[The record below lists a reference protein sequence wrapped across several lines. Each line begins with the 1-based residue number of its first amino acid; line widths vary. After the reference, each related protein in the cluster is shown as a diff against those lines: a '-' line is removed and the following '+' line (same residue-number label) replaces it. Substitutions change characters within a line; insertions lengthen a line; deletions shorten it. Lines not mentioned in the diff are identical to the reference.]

1 MAPTSHRT
9 SAPDPTPTG
18 RRPDESMT
26 LLTSMMERPLDP
38 GYAAA
43 AERRVSEGLPPS
55 TGTRTLTVVVA
66 ATVVG
71 LLLALGAVALRAPS
85 TSAARAKAQL
95 VSQVE
100 ARRTAVDRQETALR
114 KLQAQVDE
122 LRSQALGQTS
132 SSLQSRLAALDLAS
146 GAQALQG
153 KGIVVVL
160 DNAPGAGDTSADGNP
175 RTSSENTDGILY
187 SKDMQVVV
195 NGLWEAG
202 AEAISVNGQR
212 LTSRSAIRFAGDAIL
227 VNYRPLAR
235 PYTITVL
242 GDPDGLQ
249 VDFAE
254 TAGGAYARALKDNY
268 GIRVSIDAKDDL
280 TVPAAT
286 ALTVR
291 EATVPAPTSST
302 PTSSKPGSGSASS
315 GSAPSGSSSRT
326 DSPTPTSENTP

>member
-1 MAPTSHRT
+1 MAPTSHRST
-9 SAPDPTPTG
+9 APGSPTG

-26 LLTSMMERPLDP
+26 LLTAMMERPLDP

-43 AERRVSEGLPPS
+43 AERRVAEGLPAS
-55 TGTRTLTVVVA
+55 TGTRTATVAVA
-66 ATVVG
+66 AVVTG
-71 LLLALGAVALRAPS
+71 LLLTLGAVALRVPS

-95 VSQVE
+95 VDQVE
-100 ARRTAVDRQETALR
+100 SRRSAVERQEATLR
-114 KLQAQVDE
+114 TLQLQVDQ
-122 LRSQALGQTS
+122 LRRQALGQTS
-132 SSLQSRLAALDLAS
+132 TSLQSRLAALDVAS
-146 GAQALQG
+146 GAEALQG
-153 KGIVVVL
+153 KGLVVVL
-160 DNAPGAGDTSADGNP
+160 DNAPGAGGTSADGNP
-175 RTSSENTDGILY
+175 RTSGEDTDGILY

-195 NGLWEAG
+195 NGLWQAG

-268 GIRVSIDAKDDL
+268 GIRVSIDARDDL

-291 EATVPAPTSST
+291 EATVPAPKSGAPSPSASAGTSPTSTSPTSTSST
-302 PTSSKPGSGSASS
+302 S
-315 GSAPSGSSSRT
+315 T
-326 DSPTPTSENTP
+326 DSPSPTSENTP

>member
-1 MAPTSHRT
+1 MAPTSHRNST
-9 SAPDPTPTG
+9 PEPTPTG

-43 AERRVSEGLPPS
+43 AEQRVAEGLPAS
-55 TGTRTLTVVVA
+55 TGTRTVTVVVA
-66 ATVVG
+66 AVVVG
-71 LLLALGAVALRAPS
+71 LLLTLGAVALRAPS

-95 VSQVE
+95 VAQVE
-100 ARRTAVDRQETALR
+100 GRRTAVERQATALR
-114 KLQAQVDE
+114 TLQVQVDQ
-122 LRSQALGQTS
+122 LRGQALGQTS
-132 SSLQSRLAALDLAS
+132 ASLQSRLATLDLAS

-153 KGIVVVL
+153 KGLVVVL
-160 DNAPGAGDTSADGNP
+160 DNAPGAGGTSADGNP

-242 GDPDGLQ
+242 GDPDALQ
-249 VDFAE
+249 VEFADN
-254 TAGGAYARALKDNY
+254 AGGSYARALKDNY
-268 GIRVSIDAKDDL
+268 GIRVSMDARDDL

-291 EATVPAPTSST
+291 EASVPKPKSSATTPSTSRTTSSASRPTS
-302 PTSSKPGSGSASS
+302 
-315 GSAPSGSSSRT
+315 T
-326 DSPTPTSENTP
+326 DSPSPTPENTP

>member
-1 MAPTSHRT
+1 MTPTSHRA
-9 SAPDPTPTG
+9 APEPTPTG

-43 AERRVSEGLPPS
+43 AEQRVADGLPAS
-55 TGTRTLTVVVA
+55 TGTRTVTVVA
-66 ATVVG
+66 AAVVVG
-71 LLLALGAVALRAPS
+71 LLLTLGAVALREPS

-95 VSQVE
+95 VAQVE
-100 ARRTAVDRQETALR
+100 SRRAAVERQEDTLR
-114 KLQAQVDE
+114 TLQAQVE
-122 LRSQALGQTS
+122 QLRGQALGQTS
-132 SSLQSRLAALDLAS
+132 ASLQSRLAALELAS
-146 GAQALQG
+146 GAQALRGQG
-153 KGIVVVL
+153 LVVEL
-160 DNAPGAGDTSADGNP
+160 DNAPGADGTSPDGDP

-187 SKDMQVVV
+187 SKDMQVIV

-235 PYTITVL
+235 PYTITAL

-249 VDFAE
+249 VEFAE
-254 TAGGAYARALKDNY
+254 TAGGSYARALEDNY
-268 GIRVSIDAKDDL
+268 DIRVSMDARDDL

-286 ALTVR
+286 TLTVR
-291 EATVPAPTSST
+291 EAGVLSSST
-302 PTSSKPGSGSASS
+302 ARPTGTER
-315 GSAPSGSSSRT
+315 PSPP
-326 DSPTPTSENTP
+326 SPPSENTP

>member
-1 MAPTSHRT
+1 MGPTSHRT
-9 SAPDPTPTG
+9 ATPDPTPSG

-43 AERRVSEGLPPS
+43 AERRVAEGLPSS
-55 TGTRTLTVVVA
+55 TGTRTATVAVA
-66 ATVVG
+66 AVVTG
-71 LLLALGAVALRAPS
+71 LLLTLGAVALRAPS
-85 TSAARAKAQL
+85 TSAAEAKAQL

-100 ARRTAVDRQETALR
+100 SRRSAVERQEANLR
-114 KLQAQVDE
+114 TLQEQVDQ
-122 LRSQALGQTS
+122 LRGRALGQTS
-132 SSLQSRLAALDLAS
+132 SSLQTRLAALDVAS
-146 GAQALQG
+146 GAQSMQG
-153 KGIVVVL
+153 KGLVVVL
-160 DNAPGAGDTSADGNP
+160 DNAPGADGTSADGNP
-175 RTSSENTDGILY
+175 RTSSEDSDGILY
-187 SKDMQVVV
+187 SRDMQVVV

-249 VDFAE
+249 VEFAE

-268 GIRVSIDAKDDL
+268 GIRVSMDARDDL

-286 ALTVR
+286 SLTVR
-291 EATVPAPTSST
+291 EATVPAPASSAPTPSTSSSANSST
-302 PTSSKPGSGSASS
+302 ATS
-315 GSAPSGSSSRT
+315 T
-326 DSPTPTSENTP
+326 DSTSPEPTSENSP

>member
-1 MAPTSHRT
+1 MTPTSHRA
-9 SAPDPTPTG
+9 APEPTPTG

-43 AERRVSEGLPPS
+43 AEQRVADGLPAS
-55 TGTRTLTVVVA
+55 TGTRTVTVVA
-66 ATVVG
+66 AAVVVG
-71 LLLALGAVALRAPS
+71 LLLTLGAVALREPS

-95 VSQVE
+95 VAQVE
-100 ARRTAVDRQETALR
+100 SRRAAVERQEDTLR
-114 KLQAQVDE
+114 TLQAQVE
-122 LRSQALGQTS
+122 QLRGQALGQTS
-132 SSLQSRLAALDLAS
+132 ASLQSRLAALELAS
-146 GAQALQG
+146 GAQALRGQG
-153 KGIVVVL
+153 LVVEL
-160 DNAPGAGDTSADGNP
+160 DNAPGADGTSPDGDP

-187 SKDMQVVV
+187 SKDMQVIV

-242 GDPDGLQ
+242 GDPEGLQ
-249 VDFAE
+249 VEFAE
-254 TAGGAYARALKDNY
+254 TAGGSYARALEDNY
-268 GIRVSIDAKDDL
+268 DIRVSMDARDDL

-286 ALTVR
+286 TLTVR
-291 EATVPAPTSST
+291 EAGVLSSST
-302 PTSSKPGSGSASS
+302 ARPTGTER
-315 GSAPSGSSSRT
+315 PSPP
-326 DSPTPTSENTP
+326 SPPSENTP